1 MHCVKL
7 STKVQRYGVVDDD
20 DDDDDDEEGDEDEEE
35 YDDEEDEDGV
45 DEEVGLDYLQKEDIE
60 VSYHT
65 KWPPIQYLSLL
76 VFLSLFHHEQS
87 IQYKHSF

>member
-1 MHCVKL
+1 MC
-7 STKVQRYGVVDDD
+7 GFVDDD

-45 DEEVGLDYLQKEDIE
+45 DDEEVGLDYLQKDDIE

-65 KWPPIQYLSLL
+65 KRPPIQFVSTCIS
-76 VFLSLFHHEQS
+76 VPIAPWAERTVQTG
-87 IQYKHSF
+87 